1 MNKAVFIDKDGTLIN
16 DVPYN
21 VDVSRISFAPG
32 VIDGMMLL
40 KNSGF
45 KLIVVS
51 NQSGI
56 ARGFFTEAQ
65 LHEVSK
71 HIQKQLAQYGLRIDS
86 FYYCPHCASGTVKEY
101 SIECICRKP
110 WPGLLLKA
118 AKDYHI
124 NLNLSWMIG
133 DILNDVEAGHNAG
146 CKTILINNG
155 NETEWVMSPER
166 TPGYIVKNFKE
177 AAEIILALKHV

>member
-21 VDVSRISFAPG
+21 VDVSLVSFAPG

-40 KNSGF
+40 KERGF

-56 ARGFFTEAQ
+56 AKGLFTEAQ
-65 LHEVSK
+65 LQEVSK
-71 HIQKQLAQYGLRIDS
+71 HIQQQLEQYELRIDS
-86 FYYCPHCASGTVKEY
+86 FYYCPHYVPGVVEEY
-101 SIECICRKP
+101 SVDCVCRKP
-110 WPGLLLKA
+110 RPGLLLKA
-118 AKDYHI
+118 AEDYHV
-124 NLNLSWMIG
+124 NLNSSWMIG
-133 DILNDVEAGHNAG
+133 DILNDVEAGHHAG

-155 NETEWVMSPER
+155 NETEWIMSPER
-166 TPGYIVKNFKE
+166 TPGYIVNNFKE
-177 AAEIILALKHV
+177 AAEIILAEH

>member
-21 VDVSRISFAPG
+21 VDVSQISFAPG

-40 KNSGF
+40 KNSGY

-56 ARGFFTEAQ
+56 AKGFFTETQ
-65 LHEVSK
+65 LHGVSK
-71 HIQKQLAQYGLRIDS
+71 HIQRQLQQYELRIDS
-86 FYYCPHCASGTVKEY
+86 FYYCPHYVPGVVKEY
-101 SIECICRKP
+101 SVKCTCRKP
-110 WPGLLLKA
+110 QPGLLLKA
-118 AKDYHI
+118 AEDYDI
-124 NLNLSWMIG
+124 NLKLSWMIG
-133 DILNDVEAGHNAG
+133 DILNDVEAGHHAG

-166 TPGYIVKNFKE
+166 TPGYIVNNFKE
-177 AAEIILALKHV
+177 AAEIILADY